1 MGVFLYIYFKGILFL
16 IEKERLVA
24 QQSTGRN
31 SAGCNCMPCPG
42 FGGGW
47 PRNPATGPCGRE
59 EVARLGS
66 GSEIQLLVPQFLPPW
81 GWHVDEGWLVAFP
94 PVGREMSP
102 GWSWGR
108 QHPGETPAAETTS
121 ALGPISQEL
130 QIGAVGSKG
139 PPGRLSRRSR
149 NVFAPHSMW
158 NNCLNPREEILSPE
172 QLWGY
177 DRKPAPLLPKIKQF
191 ILLFAISCSRKP
203 WISSKTWQRCTL
215 GHDEERNWLRWFGW
229 VFFFWATAGL
239 FLSEELCQR
248 FQWLY
253 PCSVVV
259 DVGGAVNLPVRRCL
273 QKCHVKQKF
282 VFWANWRQKWH
293 KLAPQLCQTVRN
305 LLCWSLP
312 LAKVLGLAWYL

>member
-1 MGVFLYIYFKGILFL
+1 MFL

-149 NVFAPHSMW
+149 NVSVPHSMW

-191 ILLFAISCSRKP
+191 ILLFAISYSRKP

-229 VFFFWATAGL
+229 VFFLGHCRPFSIRGVVSAISVT
-239 FLSEELCQR
+239 LS
-248 FQWLY
+248 
-253 PCSVVV
+253 
-259 DVGGAVNLPVRRCL
+259 
-273 QKCHVKQKF
+273 
-282 VFWANWRQKWH
+282 
-293 KLAPQLCQTVRN
+293 
-305 LLCWSLP
+305 LLCCCWCWWCCKS
-312 LAKVLGLAWYL
+312 ACKVLLAEAPRKAEICILSKLETEMT